1 MTRIQPGN
9 NVTTYYLQKLQEVGY
24 RVIQTVDSVDRKIN
38 LTNPQTNQTVKTI
51 PAKFVEMTYNTAIA
65 PNETKTGYYILTATN
80 GTMPNATT
88 TKGYALFY
96 EGNSINSTTSRM
108 PEITPTVSGTLA
120 QTSLPP
126 AVGPIFGS
134 FELLAAPGVGPTAP
148 TFGQSFP

>member
-1 MTRIQPGN
+1 
-9 NVTTYYLQKLQEVGY
+9 
-24 RVIQTVDSVDRKIN
+24 
-38 LTNPQTNQTVKTI
+38 
-51 PAKFVEMTYNTAIA
+51 MTYNTAIA

-148 TFGQSFP
+148 TFGQSFPITNTTGTNATGITGTAETAEGTGGGGGDNGGGDEGVASGGGDEGGGSGGGDEGGG